1 MRHAAEELRVSPTVI
16 HNLIKKELL
25 PLPQIVIVKHIPW
38 ISDAMSIAFRRVAA
52 ANRGKR

>member
-1 MRHAAEELRVSPTVI
+1 MSPTVI
-16 HNLIKKELL
+16 YNLIKKELL
-25 PLPQIVIVKHIPW
+25 PPPQIVKHIPW